1 MGRKQTSS
9 SKGAPTGLILH
20 IGAGRCSE
28 LPDYLAENPRRVLLI
43 EPQKDRA
50 RSLAGQAR
58 EHAEVEVMPAA
69 VDGAGNSNG
78 RLNVFNLRDYCSLR
92 APTGLHD
99 SFPGLR
105 KLREVDVETV
115 DISDLVARESLSPDE
130 SHRLVIDAPGEEA
143 DIVAVLATAGLLTA
157 FQQIDL
163 HCGIARLYEG
173 GESSSE
179 VLERLSAYGYE
190 VQANKSEVDADR
202 PHVIT
207 RLSPIKRENMAL
219 QEKVEELVEEHD
231 RIKNELAQAAKDR
244 DEART
249 ALKETE
255 AKLNKV
261 EELAGEHDRVKNE
274 LAQAEKDRDEA
285 RTALEETEAKLKKV
299 TESRDDLQARENE
312 RNRQLAERQQELQRI
327 QADDA
332 ERRER
337 EERMQE
343 EIARAEAQIDL
354 IKELVLREEG
364 T

>member
-28 LPDYLAENPRRVLLI
+28 LPDYLAENPRRVLLV

-69 VDGAGNSNG
+69 VDVAGNSNG
-78 RLNVFNLRDYCSLR
+78 KLKIFNLRDYCSLR
-92 APTGLHD
+92 TPTGLHD

-105 KLREVDVETV
+105 KVREVDVETV
-115 DISDLVARESLSPDE
+115 EISDLVASESLSPDE

-143 DIVAVLATAGLLTA
+143 DIVIALATAGLLTG
-157 FQQIDL
+157 FQRIDL

-190 VQANKSEVDADR
+190 VQASKSEVDADR

-219 QEKVEELVEEHD
+219 QEKVEKLVEEH
-231 RIKNELAQAAKDR
+231 E
-244 DEART
+244 
-249 ALKETE
+249 
-255 AKLNKV
+255 
-261 EELAGEHDRVKNE
+261 RVKSE

-285 RTALEETEAKLKKV
+285 RTALQEAQERLKKV
-299 TESRDDLQARENE
+299 TESRDSLQARENE

>member
-28 LPDYLAENPRRVLLI
+28 LPDYLAENPRRVLLV

-50 RSLAGQAR
+50 RSLAGRAH

-92 APTGLHD
+92 APTGLKD
-99 SFPGLR
+99 SFPGL
-105 KLREVDVETV
+105 KTVREVDVETV
-115 DISDLVARESLSPDE
+115 DISDLVASESLSPDE

-190 VQANKSEVDADR
+190 VQASRSEVDADR

-219 QEKVEELVEEHD
+219 QEKVEELMEEHD

-255 AKLNKV
+255 AKL
-261 EELAGEHDRVKNE
+261 
-274 LAQAEKDRDEA
+274 
-285 RTALEETEAKLKKV
+285 KKV
-299 TESRDDLQARENE
+299 TESRDSLQARENE

-364 T
+364 P